1 MIYRTSLSLFFLF
14 LTFSAFSQKVKIKD
28 EIATVDGEDY
38 LQLKRNRG
46 TEVSIFELDSTKEV
60 LFARYMSYTDF
71 SLVTRSN
78 PEGKVRW
85 LELKFLTLNLVCEVP
100 SMSQK
105 GLVKLLHE
113 NNIFV
118 DGVLNDDNV
127 QTLIQKYGST
137 YTNNRPGQVPYTLFI

>member
-1 MIYRTSLSLFFLF
+1 MTYRALLSLFFLF
-14 LTFSAFSQKVKIKD
+14 LTFSSFSQKVKIKD

-137 YTNNRPGQVPYTLFI
+137 YTNNRPGQVRVIQR